1 MKLGIDSYSFHR
13 YFGEVYP
20 GLQAD
25 PGVSWDMI
33 ENFVPF
39 ATAQKVDEV
48 ALESIFFPVFD
59 DGYCNELRARLDEA
73 GLERILGWGHPDG
86 LRGGT
91 DEEALADLKRHI
103 PRAAKLGARIM
114 RIVASSMEYVDND
127 RETQIRDS
135 IRMLSEA
142 VEIAEAHDIVL
153 AQENH
158 IDFTGPELLRILE
171 GVGSDN
177 LKVNLDTGNP
187 IRVYEDP
194 VDCARALAPYA
205 VSTHT
210 KDITTHGKGGS
221 PAQRFPFFPS
231 CPTGSGLVDFE
242 GVVAQLRAVGF
253 SGSLA
258 IELDL
263 IAEPWVQRPE
273 EELVVQSL
281 DYLRELLAR
290 EASAPSAVGGAR

>member
-20 GLQAD
+20 GLQKD
-25 PGVSWDMI
+25 PGVKWDML

-39 ATAQKVDEV
+39 AIGQNVDEV

-59 DGYCNELRARLDEA
+59 DDYCAGLRAALDDA
-73 GLERILGWGHPDG
+73 GLARILGWGHPDG
-86 LRGGT
+86 LHAGT
-91 DEEALADLKRHI
+91 DEEALADLKRHV
-103 PRAAKLGARIM
+103 PRAAALGAPVM
-114 RIVASSMEYVDND
+114 RIVASSMIHVDEP
-127 RETQIRDS
+127 REPQIENS
-135 IRMLSEA
+135 VRMLKEA
-142 VEIAEAHDIVL
+142 AEVAAEHDVTL
-153 AQENH
+153 ALENH

-194 VDCARALAPYA
+194 VECARAVAPYV

-210 KDITTHGKGGS
+210 KDITTQSKGGS
-221 PAQRFPFFPS
+221 PADRFPFFPS
-231 CPTGSGLVDFE
+231 CPTGSGLVDFD
-242 GVVAQLRAVGF
+242 GVIEVLLGVGF
-253 SGSLA
+253 EGSLG

-263 IAEPWVQRPE
+263 IADRFEDQRE
-273 EELVVQSL
+273 EDLVTQSL
-281 DYLRELLAR
+281 DYLRELMAR
-290 EASAPSAVGGAR
+290 HGVEKVGDAS